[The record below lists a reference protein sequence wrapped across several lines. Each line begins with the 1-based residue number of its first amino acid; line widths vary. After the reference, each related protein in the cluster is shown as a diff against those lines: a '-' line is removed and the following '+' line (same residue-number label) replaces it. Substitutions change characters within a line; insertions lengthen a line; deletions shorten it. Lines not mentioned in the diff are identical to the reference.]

1 MANHQSPLGVSCLLG
16 EQKIGQSTRLRGS
29 SRAQEH
35 YKPEEGGKYDK
46 SNTNKYQQTKKQWRV
61 PRGTHNGPLV
71 PRTIQ
76 AGDSGIFATCNKGR
90 EKKCVGELRDLFA
103 EYAELL
109 YGDENAAGAKDGEGD
124 GEGEGGVED
133 IEKDIKAEIEGIQKP
148 AKAAWFVPVKL
159 EVQCGE
165 LLFSFARVGAFCL
178 SWGFSFSLGEEDLAK
193 MEKMGRRS

>member
-1 MANHQSPLGVSCLLG
+1 M
-16 EQKIGQSTRLRGS
+16 
-29 SRAQEH
+29 
-35 YKPEEGGKYDK
+35 
-46 SNTNKYQQTKKQWRV
+46 
-61 PRGTHNGPLV
+61 

-109 YGDENAAGAKDGEGD
+109 YGGEEEAGKAEEDEAG
-124 GEGEGGVED
+124 GGVED

-148 AKAAWFVPVKL
+148 AKASWFVPVKL

-165 LLFSFARVGAFCL
+165 LFLFLPSSIVHGFACL
-178 SWGFSFSLGEEDLAK
+178 ST
-193 MEKMGRRS
+193 